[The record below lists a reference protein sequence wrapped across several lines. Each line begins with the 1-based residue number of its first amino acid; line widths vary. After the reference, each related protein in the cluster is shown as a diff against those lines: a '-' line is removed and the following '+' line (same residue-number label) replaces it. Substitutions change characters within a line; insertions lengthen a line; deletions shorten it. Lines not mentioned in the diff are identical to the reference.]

1 MSTTTNYGLYIT
13 DDSSETFQNWRR
25 GMNGVD
31 DSNMIKIDNALYQ
44 KADKSKS
51 ETATLLS
58 SAWTGESAPYTQTIS
73 VENLTAEQNG
83 NISVSKNSTF
93 EQREAARAAMLSVV
107 GQQNGSLTI
116 AADGDK
122 PETDIPVDII
132 LFY

>member
-83 NISVSKNSTF
+83 NISVSKSSSF
-93 EQREAARAAMLSVV
+93 EQRDAARAAMLSVV

-122 PETDIPVDII
+122 PEMDIPVDIL

>member
-83 NISVSKNSTF
+83 NISVSKSSSF
-93 EQREAARAAMLSVV
+93 EQRDAARAAMLSVV

-116 AADGDK
+116 APDADK
-122 PETDIPVDII
+122 HETDIPVDII

>member
-1 MSTTTNYGLYIT
+1 MSPTTNYGLYIT

-73 VENLTAEQNG
+73 VENLTVEQNG
-83 NISVSKNSTF
+83 NISVSKSSSF
-93 EQREAARAAMLSVV
+93 EQRDAARAAMLSVV

>member
-83 NISVSKNSTF
+83 NISVSKSSSF
-93 EQREAARAAMLSVV
+93 EQRDAARAAMLSVI
-107 GQQNGSLTI
+107 GQKDGSLTI

-122 PETDIPVDII
+122 PEMDIPVDIL

>member
-83 NISVSKNSTF
+83 NISVSKSSSF
-93 EQREAARAAMLSVV
+93 EQRDAARAAMLSVV

>member
-58 SAWTGESAPYTQTIS
+58 SAWAGESAPYTQTIS

-83 NISVSKNSTF
+83 NISVSKSSSF
-93 EQREAARAAMLSVV
+93 EQRDAARAAMLSVV

>member
-58 SAWTGESAPYTQTIS
+58 SAWTGENAPYTQTIS

-83 NISVSKNSTF
+83 NISVSKSSSF
-93 EQREAARAAMLSVV
+93 EQRDAARAAMLSVV

>member
-13 DDSSETFQNWRR
+13 DDSSETFQNWRS

>member
-93 EQREAARAAMLSVV
+93 EQRKAARAAMLSVV

>member
-51 ETATLLS
+51 ETAILLS

>member
-1 MSTTTNYGLYIT
+1 MSTTNNYGLYIT

-25 GMNGVD
+25 GMNGID

-44 KADKSKS
+44 KADKSEYK
-51 ETATLLS
+51 TATLLS
-58 SAWTGESAPYTQTIS
+58 SAWVGENAPYTQTIS
-73 VENLTAEQNG
+73 VEGLTGEQNG